1 MIDRYLA
8 IISILVLALTF
19 TVLTLPKY
27 AQAAEKV
34 KYGTAIKVYPA
45 YYLPM
50 MAAEEK
56 GLWKRN
62 GLDGEWVPFRGSVA
76 LHQGIAAGDIMIGG
90 DLATS
95 VFQAANRGLPLMIVS
110 NLVSWSAFFMWVR
123 TESQIKKPGDLEG
136 MTIGVS
142 RMGGPA
148 HAYARM
154 VMKRLGLA
162 NKVKY
167 IGTGGV
173 RVSPAVLKAGKVDAV
188 PTGLS
193 AMLRLK
199 VRGDV
204 RELMSINDYLPK
216 EWLYSVVFAHKS
228 FVKDKPDTAR
238 RTVRVLLQAL
248 GFIHKNP
255 GWVIEKMKTVQRYSE
270 QMANMLVKSYRLTE
284 DGKIK
289 KRSVENLRSFLIE
302 YGIVSEGKIPPADQL
317 FTNRLTG

>member
-1 MIDRYLA
+1 
-8 IISILVLALTF
+8 
-19 TVLTLPKY
+19 
-27 AQAAEKV
+27 
-34 KYGTAIKVYPA
+34 
-45 YYLPM
+45 
-50 MAAEEK
+50 
-56 GLWKRN
+56 
-62 GLDGEWVPFRGSVA
+62 
-76 LHQGIAAGDIMIGG
+76 MIGG
-90 DLATS
+90 DLGTS

-123 TESQIKKPGDLEG
+123 TNSPIKNPKDLEG
-136 MTIGVS
+136 TTIGVS

-154 VMKRLGLA
+154 VIKRLGLT

-173 RVSPAVLKAGKVDAV
+173 RVSPAVLKAGRVDAV

-199 VRGDV
+199 VNGDV

-317 FTNRLTG
+317 FTNRFAG

>member
-1 MIDRYLA
+1 MINRYVGFL
-8 IISILVLALTF
+8 SIMLITFCLSVFVLPDNAPT
-19 TVLTLPKY
+19 
-27 AQAAEKV
+27 AEKV

-56 GLWKRN
+56 GLWKSN

-110 NLVSWSAFFMWVR
+110 NLVEWSAFFMWVR
-123 TESQIKKPGDLEG
+123 TNSQINKPNDLKG
-136 MTIGVS
+136 TIIGVS

-154 VMKRLGLA
+154 VAKRLGLTG
-162 NKVKY
+162 KVKY
-167 IGTGGV
+167 VGTGGV

-199 VRGDV
+199 VKGDV
-204 RELMSINDYLPK
+204 RELFSINDYLPK
-216 EWLYSVVFAHKS
+216 EWLYSVIFAHKS
-228 FVKDKPDTAR
+228 FVKNKPDTAK
-238 RTVRVLLQAL
+238 RTVRMLHQGL

-284 DGKIK
+284 DGKVE
-289 KRSVENLRSFLIE
+289 KRSVENLRNFLIE

-317 FTNRLTG
+317 FTNRFTG

>member
-1 MIDRYLA
+1 MINKYLA
-8 IISILVLALTF
+8 MILILVLALTF
-19 TVLTLPKY
+19 TVPTLPKY

-62 GLDGEWVPFRGSVA
+62 GLDGEWIPFRGSVA
-76 LHQGIAAGDIMIGG
+76 LHQAIAAGDIMIGG
-90 DLATS
+90 DLGTS

-123 TESQIKKPGDLEG
+123 TNSPIKNPKDLEG
-136 MTIGVS
+136 TTIGVS

-154 VMKRLGLA
+154 VIKRLGLT

-173 RVSPAVLKAGKVDAV
+173 RVSPAVLKAGRVDAV

-199 VRGDV
+199 VNGDV

-317 FTNRLTG
+317 FTNRFAG